1 MLRRSYTSAAAAH
14 THGRP
19 RGVTRDPRRCNGHPR
34 PLPGAARRA
43 APLSANACPIPLVA
57 RARLPQAACCTVQGV
72 GHDVSPCSGLPGAA
86 LGSGGAWRGARLL
99 PGLQYGRYL
108 SRFADI
114 LRDSRFRG
122 FTSCCALVRV
132 HLVSCAA
139 HGPPLA
145 AHQCVT
151 PLAIFSWIASTIGQS
166 ERALNHPFFRVGPLT
181 QADAAVLKT
190 TDEKVERLAWGGR
203 AVAATVPGS
212 FKRCPP

>member
-19 RGVTRDPRRCNGHPR
+19 RRETRDPRRCNGHPR

-99 PGLQYGRYL
+99 PGP
-108 SRFADI
+108 S
-114 LRDSRFRG
+114 
-122 FTSCCALVRV
+122 VR
-132 HLVSCAA
+132 
-139 HGPPLA
+139 
-145 AHQCVT
+145 T
-151 PLAIFSWIASTIGQS
+151 
-166 ERALNHPFFRVGPLT
+166 RVGPLT

-190 TDEKVERLAWGGR
+190 TDEKVERAPTFFPQKTLHVGRVRVLPVLEKKKDAKATPPHSGVSTLAC
-203 AVAATVPGS
+203 AARVKSVGLGLEAGA
-212 FKRCPP
+212 R